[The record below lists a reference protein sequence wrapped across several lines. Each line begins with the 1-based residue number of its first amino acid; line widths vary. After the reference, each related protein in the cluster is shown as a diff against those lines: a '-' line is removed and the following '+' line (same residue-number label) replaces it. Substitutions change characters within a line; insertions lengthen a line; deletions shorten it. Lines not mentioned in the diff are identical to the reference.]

1 MMSGIVETQNV
12 TSRREEIT
20 RRCRQGGKN
29 VFYVVATSVPRRAA
43 GRCAAPPTPA
53 AAPQPTWMPK
63 IKGKGTLVRG
73 SRTGGG
79 RIKWDWMGVKLGRTV
94 AQGGE
99 VRAGTAVTKA
109 WGRRAQPEA
118 AARAGPD

>member
-1 MMSGIVETQNV
+1 MTGIVETQNI

-20 RRCRQGGKN
+20 RRCRQGSKN
-29 VFYVVATSVPRRAA
+29 VLYVVATSVPRRAA
-43 GRCAAPPTPA
+43 GLHAARPTPA
-53 AAPQPTWMPK
+53 AALQSTWMPK
-63 IKGKGTLVRG
+63 IEGKATLFRG
-73 SRTGGG
+73 RRTGGG
-79 RIKWDWMGVKLGRTV
+79 RIKWDWMGVKPGRT
-94 AQGGE
+94 ADQGGE